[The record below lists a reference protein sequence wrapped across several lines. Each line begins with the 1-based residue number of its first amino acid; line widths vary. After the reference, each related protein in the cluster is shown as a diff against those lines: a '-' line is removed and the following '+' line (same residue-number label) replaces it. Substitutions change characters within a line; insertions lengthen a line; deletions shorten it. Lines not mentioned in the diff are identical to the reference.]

1 MDSDE
6 DYDKSRRRGA
16 NDRGLSSTDRVLS
29 GRTIE
34 RSSDAACGLHP
45 AQGDEEHEFLGLAA
59 KPRSTVSH
67 GLVAKPVAT
76 SFLVWTSKTVAM
88 VW

>member
-1 MDSDE
+1 MGSDE
-6 DYDKSRRRGA
+6 DCGKSRRPGA
-16 NDRGLSSTDRVLS
+16 DDRGQSSTGRVLG

-34 RSSDAACGLHP
+34 RSSDAACGLHH
-45 AQGDEEHEFLGLAA
+45 AQGDEEHEFLGLAS